1 VVNEATNVVL
11 MRVESVDKE
20 KNLVIYRKVSDVKG
34 KHPADVIKHNI
45 GRGGFH
51 PREWQNIMA
60 WAEPGKTAV
69 FMHNGGASE
78 TCIDN
83 YWYQAY
89 AGGEWWSMS
98 HAEPYLLRTFAGK
111 PDKLAAAVAGMLEGA
126 EVVVPCMV
134 DGDKNALQ
142 LRTARIQ
149 RLKASLKL
157 PEYNAARDFVGWG
170 GDDFRAIVG
179 MPGFSH
185 YAGVSRI
192 DPGAGGV
199 SVQDIDADGQAD
211 FLFYGQ
217 KRISLQQVS
226 GTSLNEITLPY
237 TGGARSAAWADHNGD
252 GKPDLLL
259 ATSSGPKLIT
269 NQGKGSFQDDSGRL
283 PPEAYYNLSAAAWID
298 YDNDKRPDIL
308 LANGYL
314 GLRLYR
320 NLGDAAAA
328 KPTKPAV
335 GPWYYAGPFDNAGGR
350 GFDTAYPPEAGV
362 DLKAQYTGKGGTPIK
377 WQEGKFTDGQVNSLL
392 QLFPAN
398 LQSENAIYLYRELDF
413 GGAVEIPLSLG
424 SDDTLTV
431 WLNGQKLLAENTAR
445 AAAPDQNRV
454 TLKLKP
460 GANHLLI
467 KICNGGGDFAFYAN
481 MAGVPKTVGPL
492 LFQDITEIAGLGPSG
507 LAGQLK
513 GDHLAVADVNGDG
526 FQDFLYSAGRGMMA
540 VRSGKGY
547 VDYQQSGIAFQPGGV
562 TPVFADLSGDG
573 KPDLLVPQASGCKL
587 FVNDGK
593 ARFTDVSAKSGDL
606 AKPLGRVT
614 CAAAHDFDGDGKLDL
629 FLGCFKGGNR
639 YLRGGGDGTF
649 TDDGDRFGFHQKIFN
664 SRGLALA
671 DVNKDGIP
679 DLLLANEGQESA
691 VLLGAPKKTGGEG
704 LSSR

>member
-1 VVNEATNVVL
+1 MKTTLRHGLAITLAVYLTLAWCLPLAHAYVEISYSLGRVVNESTNVML
-11 MRVESVDKE
+11 LRVESVDKE
-20 KNLVIYRKVSDVKG
+20 KNLIIYRKVSDIKG
-34 KHPADVIKHNI
+34 KHPTEVVKHNI

-78 TCIDN
+78 TCIDG

-98 HAEPYLLRTFAGK
+98 HAEPYLLRSFAGK
-111 PDKLAAAVAGMLEGA
+111 PDKLATAVTAMLAGQ
-126 EVVVPCMV
+126 EVIVPCMV

-157 PEYNAARDFVGWG
+157 AEYNAQRDFVGWG
-170 GDDFRAIVG
+170 GDDFRSISG

-185 YAGVSRI
+185 YAGVARV
-192 DPGAGGV
+192 DPGAAGV
-199 SVQDIDADGQAD
+199 SVQDIDGDGQPE
-211 FLFYGQ
+211 FLFYGA
-217 KRISLQQVS
+217 KKVALLKVA
-226 GTSLNEITLPY
+226 GTSLEEISLPY
-237 TGGARSAAWADHNGD
+237 TGGARSAAWADYNGD

-259 ATSSGPKLIT
+259 ATSSGPKLLT
-269 NQGKGSFQDDSGRL
+269 NQGKGVFKDDSARL
-283 PPEAYYNLSAAAWID
+283 PPEAYYNLTAAAWID

-314 GLRLYR
+314 GLRLYH
-320 NLGDAAAA
+320 NLGPAAAA
-328 KPTKPAV
+328 K
-335 GPWYYAGPFDNAGGR
+335 
-350 GFDTAYPPEAGV
+350 
-362 DLKAQYTGKGGTPIK
+362 
-377 WQEGKFTDGQVNSLL
+377 
-392 QLFPAN
+392 
-398 LQSENAIYLYRELDF
+398 
-413 GGAVEIPLSLG
+413 
-424 SDDTLTV
+424 
-431 WLNGQKLLAENTAR
+431 
-445 AAAPDQNRV
+445 
-454 TLKLKP
+454 
-460 GANHLLI
+460 
-467 KICNGGGDFAFYAN
+467 
-481 MAGVPKTVGPL
+481 PL
-492 LFQDITEIAGLGPSG
+492 LFQDISEIAGLGPNG
-507 LAGQLK
+507 LASHLK
-513 GDHLAVADVNGDG
+513 GDHLLVADVNGDG
-526 FQDFLYSAGRGMMA
+526 FQDFLYSAGSGLLA
-540 VRSGKGY
+540 VRSGKGF
-547 VDYQQSGIAFQPGGV
+547 VDYKQSGIAFQSGGV
-562 TPVFADLSGDG
+562 TPLFLDVNGDG
-573 KPDLLVPQASGCKL
+573 KPDLFVPQASGCKL

-614 CAAAHDFDGDGKLDL
+614 CAAVCDFDANGKPDL

-639 YLRGGGDGTF
+639 YLRNNGDGTF
-649 TDDGDRFGFHQKIFN
+649 TDASDRFGFHQKIFN

-671 DVNKDGIP
+671 DINKDGVP